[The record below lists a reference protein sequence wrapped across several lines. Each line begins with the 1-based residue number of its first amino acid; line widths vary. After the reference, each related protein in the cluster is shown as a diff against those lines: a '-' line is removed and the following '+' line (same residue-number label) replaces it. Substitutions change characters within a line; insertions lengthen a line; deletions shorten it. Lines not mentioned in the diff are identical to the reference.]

1 MKKGFLSFTAF
12 LFTLAAVPQ
21 AQAWVGGPF
30 DSGDYNI
37 LHEREG
43 VYQATMTYK
52 NGSGFCQFA
61 QDNALG
67 AQTTGTG
74 TSLSV
79 FSLENR
85 SLLYYKGLT
94 FAGIATGVV
103 DFEARKVHGFT
114 NGSTTVQT
122 NATSG
127 GGSSSDFVIV
137 NGGFVGDPGFGYSN
151 STFTAK
157 ISSTAPLLRFS
168 GKGEAS
174 FVMDQDMASVQDA
187 VTDTIFPAYW
197 ADVVATNPVITPE
210 IASAGVGVLLD
221 LLAQVNSI
229 EAVEQRMER
238 VKTKVFG
245 SRRYF

>member
-1 MKKGFLSFTAF
+1 MKKAFLSLSAF
-12 LFTLAAVPQ
+12 MFALVAAPQ

-61 QDNALG
+61 QDNQLVNQG
-67 AQTTGTG
+67 GTAG
-74 TSLSV
+74 NLTV

-85 SLLYYKGLT
+85 SLLYYKGIT
-94 FAGIATGVV
+94 FAGTCTGVV
-103 DFEARKVHGFT
+103 DMEARRVFATTNGT
-114 NGSTTVQT
+114 TNLNTSTGGTANDPVVINGST
-122 NATSG
+122 G
-127 GGSSSDFVIV
+127 Y
-137 NGGFVGDPGFGYSN
+137 PGYGYAN

-157 ISSTAPLLRFS
+157 ITKTAPLLRFS
-168 GKGEAS
+168 GKGEAA
-174 FVMDQDMASVQDA
+174 FVMDQDLDTVAGEVVNTIWPTYFADFLAS
-187 VTDTIFPAYW
+187 
-197 ADVVATNPVITPE
+197 NPVLTADLAAE
-210 IASAGVGVLLD
+210 ATATLLN
-221 LLAQVNSI
+221 LLAQVRSI
-229 EAVEQRMER
+229 ESIENGMDR

>member
-1 MKKGFLSFTAF
+1 MKKAFLSLSAF
-12 LFTLAAVPQ
+12 VFALVAAPQ

-61 QDNALG
+61 QDNSLVNQDA
-67 AQTTGTG
+67 
-74 TSLSV
+74 TSGSLTV

-85 SLLYYKGLT
+85 SLLYYKGIT
-94 FAGIATGVV
+94 FAGTCTGVV
-103 DFEARKVHGFT
+103 DMEARRVFATTNGT
-114 NGSTTVQT
+114 TNLNTSTGTTSNDPVVINGST
-122 NATSG
+122 G
-127 GGSSSDFVIV
+127 Y
-137 NGGFVGDPGFGYSN
+137 PGYGYSN
-151 STFTAK
+151 SNFTAK
-157 ISSTAPLLRFS
+157 ITKTAPLLRFS

-174 FVMDQDMASVQDA
+174 FVMDQDLDTVANA
-187 VTDTIFPAYW
+187 VTTTIFPQYF
-197 ADVVATNPVITPE
+197 ADLVANNPVITADLAAE
-210 IASAGVGVLLD
+210 ATATLLN
-221 LLAQVNSI
+221 LLAQVRSF
-229 EAVEQRMER
+229 ESVENGMER

>member
-1 MKKGFLSFTAF
+1 MKKGFLSFSAF
-12 LFTLAAVPQ
+12 LFALVAVPQ

-67 AQTTGTG
+67 AQSTGG
-74 TSLSV
+74 TPSLSV

-94 FAGIATGVV
+94 YAGTCTGVV
-103 DFEARKVHGFT
+103 DFEARKVFATT
-114 NGSTTVQT
+114 NGTTFL
-122 NATSG
+122 ATSVTGG
-127 GGSSSDFVIV
+127 GGSATNDPIV
-137 NGGFVGDPGFGYSN
+137 NNGLADGYAN

-157 ISSTAPLLRFS
+157 ITSTNPLLRFS

-174 FVMDQDMASVQDA
+174 FVMDQDLTTAEGI
-187 VTDTIFPAYW
+187 VTGTLFADYW
-197 ADVVATNPVITPE
+197 DDVLANNPVITPAVAAE
-210 IASAGVGVLLD
+210 GLSTLLD
-221 LLAQVNSI
+221 LLAQLRSFDELENRI
-229 EAVEQRMER
+229 ER

>member
-1 MKKGFLSFTAF
+1 MKKAFLSLSAF
-12 LFTLAAVPQ
+12 VFALVAAPQ

-52 NGSGFCQFA
+52 NGSGFCQFS

-67 AQTTGTG
+67 AQNVGGTP
-74 TSLSV
+74 TLSV

-85 SLLYYKGLT
+85 SLLYYKGIT
-94 FAGIATGVV
+94 YAGTCTGVV
-103 DFEARKVHGFT
+103 DFEARRVFATT
-114 NGSTTVQT
+114 NGSTFLS
-122 NATSG
+122 TSVTGG
-127 GGSSSDFVIV
+127 GGSATNDPIV
-137 NGGFVGDPGFGYSN
+137 NNGSTDGFAN

-157 ISSTAPLLRFS
+157 ITATAPLLRFS

-174 FVMDQDMASVQDA
+174 FVMDQDLTTAEGI
-187 VTDTIFPAYW
+187 VTNTIFQQYW
-197 ADVVATNPVITPE
+197 QDLVATNPVITPD
-210 IASAGVGVLLD
+210 IAAGAVSTLLD
-221 LLAQVNSI
+221 LLAQLRSFDELEN
-229 EAVEQRMER
+229 RMER